1 MSLGRVFQ
9 KVEAATENERRPTV
23 DRRYER
29 VDFFGTLCITF
40 IYWTR
45 CDILPGRGVY
55 CGLGLRACSW
65 PGRSQVITGPGV
77 TYYLD
82 GAHTVDSIQVRCCF
96 TCSVNCLLLFFC
108 VEYTDAV
115 VTAANCSVV
124 ATRDSSCLQCF
135 DAVG

>member
-45 CDILPGRGVY
+45 CDILPGQGVY
-55 CGLGLRACSW
+55 CDLGLRACSW

-82 GAHTVDSIQVRCCF
+82 GAHTVDSIQVRCCLPVVLIVCCCF
-96 TCSVNCLLLFFC
+96 SVLNTRMQLLLQP
-108 VEYTDAV
+108 
-115 VTAANCSVV
+115 TA
-124 ATRDSSCLQCF
+124 Q
-135 DAVG
+135 